1 MTEQIQA
8 DEQAAQQDGAQPS
21 MMDVLVGTWDT
32 FELFENV
39 RQHMP
44 VLHVAELDSWVLSRY
59 EDIAPILNDP
69 ERFGCMPPDM
79 VGEVPDEVKAAL
91 PHGYAPWQPAL
102 VNQDPPEHTRVRR
115 LSQKPLTP
123 KSVAAREAE
132 IQSVADGLIDRFAD
146 MGRADLAGEF
156 ATQMPVGVLGHLL
169 GVPDADHQK
178 FDDWTLGITELFIP
192 SITEERRLELA
203 REQVHFTNYILDVIH
218 DRRRNLGEDLVSG
231 LILAQEQGEKSL
243 TDQEILGVI
252 GQLIIAGFETTAGG
266 ISFTL
271 YMLTQNP
278 EVYARVRDDLSLV
291 PKAIEESLR
300 RLTPARG
307 LVRRIKQDCEIGG
320 HQMKAGQ
327 NIFAL
332 VQSANNDSAAFGC
345 PARFDID
352 RDPAEMKK
360 SLHWGVGNHTCIG
373 MPLAK
378 LDMRVAIET
387 VVRRLPN
394 LRCVPDQQIKVTQGM
409 IFHRPE
415 KLDFEW
421 DV

>member
-1 MTEQIQA
+1 
-8 DEQAAQQDGAQPS
+8 
-21 MMDVLVGTWDT
+21 
-32 FELFENV
+32 
-39 RQHMP
+39 
-44 VLHVAELDSWVLSRY
+44 
-59 EDIAPILNDP
+59 
-69 ERFGCMPPDM
+69 
-79 VGEVPDEVKAAL
+79 
-91 PHGYAPWQPAL
+91 
-102 VNQDPPEHTRVRR
+102 
-115 LSQKPLTP
+115 
-123 KSVAAREAE
+123 
-132 IQSVADGLIDRFAD
+132 
-146 MGRADLAGEF
+146 
-156 ATQMPVGVLGHLL
+156 VLGHLL

-178 FDDWTLGITELFIP
+178 FDEWTLGITELFIP
-192 SITEERRLELA
+192 SITEKRRLHLA
-203 REQVHFTNYILDVIH
+203 REQVDFTDYILEVIH
-218 DRRRNLGEDLVSG
+218 DRRRNPGTDLVSG
-231 LILAQEQGEKSL
+231 LILAQEQGERSL

-278 EVYARVRDDLSLV
+278 DVYSRVRDDLSLV
-291 PKAIEESLR
+291 AKLIEESLR

-307 LVRRIKQDCEIGG
+307 LVRRIKKDCEIGG
-320 HQMKAGQ
+320 HRMKAGQ

-332 VQSANNDSAAFGC
+332 VQSANNDPAHFGC
-345 PARFDID
+345 PAKFDLD

-378 LDMRVAIET
+378 LDMRIAIET

-394 LRCVPDQQIKVTQGM
+394 LRCVPDQQIRVTQGM

-415 KLDFEW
+415 RLEFEW